1 MSRLSKEITVSGKK
15 VTVYE
20 MTVKDIKRLWA
31 DLTGDSPETKD
42 TPVFSNEKIM
52 NEHWDKCIHG
62 IKISETEDL
71 APSELKLIYDAFTE
85 VNAIF
90 FDLSLKLEGENP
102 FLISFRGAV
111 LKDLM
116 LRFVAFSKEGTQ
128 GSGDTDTASS

>member
-1 MSRLSKEITVSGKK
+1 MSRLSKEIQIGDKK

-20 MTVKDIKRLWA
+20 MTVRDIKKLWA

-42 TPVFSNEKIM
+42 TPIFSNQEIM

-62 IKISETEDL
+62 IKISETENL
-71 APSELKLIYDAFTE
+71 APSELKVIYDAFTE

-111 LKDLM
+111 LRDLM
-116 LRFVAFSKEGTQ
+116 LRFAALSKEATPE
-128 GSGDTDTASS
+128 SGDTDTASS